1 MIPHV
6 PHAKKVK
13 GSVRGFE
20 KGREGAGHT
29 GAEAGAADQ
38 WRGIFTYTSNHA

>member
-13 GSVRGFE
+13 GSVRDFE

-29 GAEAGAADQ
+29 EAEAGAAASVA
-38 WRGIFTYTSNHA
+38 RHFHVHI